1 MTGKRILAALLA
13 LCMVLSLAACGG
25 ESGGSS
31 QQSGTTESQ
40 SSQSSQS
47 SQGGES
53 SESSSEV
60 SQTAGEDLKEPELVT
75 LNLITMA
82 SGKEETGVAHVEE
95 AMNQLLEDKFNV
107 NVKLTFYPFGSY
119 AEQTTL
125 ALSAGVDVDLIAV
138 YMIPY
143 ASCATSGQIMPMDD
157 LIEKY
162 GQGIIEQLGWDLIN
176 CGRVDGELFG
186 LTQGRD
192 MAQAQ
197 GFEYRLDLAEKYEL
211 DMENATTLE
220 ALYEQL
226 KVIKEKEPNV
236 WPVVVS
242 AGENIRNWG
251 WDALGDEMV
260 NLGVLPNM
268 AADTKVTN
276 LYETDQYK
284 DLVTTMYN
292 WMQEGLIQTD
302 AVNTTETAS
311 TLMEAGTAFGTFTN
325 LKPYYAE
332 ENNPNRVNKIGT
344 VEIIPALS
352 TTGFATMALWSI
364 AGSCEHPEAA
374 MKVLNELYVNPE
386 LNNLYMYGIE
396 GEHYQVIGE
405 GVVTNGQDRI
415 DYVEGLDANS
425 TTYRKSGAWML
436 PNQFIGAIWGP
447 DLPVDYWDATKE
459 FNQTAAKS
467 AAFGFSFDA
476 TKTPNEI
483 AACTNVVNK
492 YHKALVCGALNPEE
506 TLPKFNQE
514 LKDAGIDAIIAE
526 KQSQLDAWLA
536 EQSK

>member
-1 MTGKRILAALLA
+1 MVKRIIAALLA
-13 LCMVLSLAACGG
+13 VSLVLSLAACTGD
-25 ESGGSS
+25 SGKSSS
-31 QQSGTTESQ
+31 QQSSSEA
-40 SSQSSQS
+40 SSQASNA
-47 SQGGES
+47 GES
-53 SESSSEV
+53 SESSEASEESQV
-60 SQTAGEDLKEPELVT
+60 SQATGDDLKEPELVT

-82 SGKEETGVAHVEE
+82 SGKEETGIAHVEE
-95 AMNQLLEDKFNV
+95 AMNELLEDKFNV

-157 LIEKY
+157 LIEQY

-197 GFEYRLDLAEKYEL
+197 GFEYRLDLAEKYDL
-211 DMENATTLE
+211 DMDSATTLE
-220 ALYEQL
+220 ALHEQL
-226 KVIKEKEPNV
+226 LVIKEKEPDA

-260 NLGVLPNM
+260 NLGVLSDF
-268 AADTKVTN
+268 AKDTTVVN

-292 WMQEGLIQTD
+292 WMQEGLIQSD
-302 AVNTTETAS
+302 AVNTTETGS
-311 TLMEAGTAFGTFTN
+311 TLMDAGTAFGTFSN

-344 VEIIPALS
+344 VEMLPGLS

-364 AGSCEHPEAA
+364 AGSCQHPEAA
-374 MKVLNELYVNPE
+374 MKVLNELYINPE

-396 GEHYQVIGE
+396 GEHYQVIEE

-415 DYVEGLDANS
+415 DYLDGMDANS

-436 PNQFIGAIWGP
+436 PNQFIGDIWGK

-459 FNQTAAKS
+459 FNKTAAKS

-526 KQSQLDAWLA
+526 KQTQLDEWLA
-536 EQSK
+536 QQ

>member
-1 MTGKRILAALLA
+1 MAKRMIAMLLA
-13 LCMVLSLAACGG
+13 VAMLLALAACGG
-25 ESGGSS
+25 DSGSSSSS
-31 QQSGTTESQ
+31 QQSSSEASQ
-40 SSQSSQS
+40 S
-47 SQGGES
+47 GES
-53 SESSSEV
+53 SEANSSEA
-60 SQTAGEDLKEPELVT
+60 SGEESAASTGEDLKEPELVT
-75 LNLITMA
+75 LHLITMA
-82 SGKEETGVAHVEE
+82 SGKEETGIAHVEE
-95 AMNQLLEDKFNV
+95 GMNALLEDKFNV
-107 NVKLTFYPFGSY
+107 NVELTFYPFGSY

-197 GFEYRLDLAEKYEL
+197 GFEYRLDLAEKYNL
-211 DMENATTLE
+211 DMDSATTLD
-220 ALYEQL
+220 ALHEQL
-226 KVIKEKEPNV
+226 KVIKEKEPDV
-236 WPVVVS
+236 WPVAVS

-260 NLGVLPNM
+260 NLGVL
-268 AADTKVTN
+268 ADFAKDTTVVN

-292 WMQEGLIQTD
+292 WMQEGLIQSD
-302 AVNTTETAS
+302 AVNTTETGA
-311 TLMEAGTAFGTFTN
+311 TLMDAGTAFGTFSN

-344 VEIIPALS
+344 VEILPALS

-396 GEHYQVIGE
+396 GEHYQVIE
-405 GVVTNGQDRI
+405 KGVVTNGQDRI
-415 DYVEGLDANS
+415 DYLDGMDANS

-436 PNQFIGAIWGP
+436 PNQFIGDIWGM
-447 DLPVDYWDATKE
+447 DLPVDYWDATRQ
-459 FNQTAAKS
+459 FNIDAAKS

-514 LKDAGIDAIIAE
+514 LKDAGLDTIIAE
-526 KQSQLDAWLA
+526 KQSQLDGWLA
-536 EQSK
+536 ANK